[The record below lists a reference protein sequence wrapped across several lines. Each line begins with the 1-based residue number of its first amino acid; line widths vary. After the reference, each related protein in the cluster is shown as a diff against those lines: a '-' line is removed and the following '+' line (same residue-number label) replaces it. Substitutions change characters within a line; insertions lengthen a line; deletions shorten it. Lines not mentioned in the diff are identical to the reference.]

1 MYSKV
6 SSGTQEI
13 QGMSI
18 RKAKEIFQ
26 PKTGRR
32 SHTHPLE
39 VRPLHGSDEVN
50 ESSWSD
56 GGGKKWIG
64 FKFLAPFSE
73 KTKRDKDE
81 KCIII

>member
-1 MYSKV
+1 ML
-6 SSGTQEI
+6 I
-13 QGMSI
+13 MM
-18 RKAKEIFQ
+18 AKENLQ
-26 PKTGRR
+26 SKTERNSR
-32 SHTHPLE
+32 IHPVE
-39 VRPLHGSDEVN
+39 VRLPHSSDEVN